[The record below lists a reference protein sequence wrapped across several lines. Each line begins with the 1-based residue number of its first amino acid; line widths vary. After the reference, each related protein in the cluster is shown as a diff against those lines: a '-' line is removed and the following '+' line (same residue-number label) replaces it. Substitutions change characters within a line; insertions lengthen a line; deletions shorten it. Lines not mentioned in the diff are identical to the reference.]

1 MLEYI
6 VAAAV
11 AAGVAKKMS
20 SSASNAEKAKEK
32 YAKLEAEKEAREK
45 QRREA
50 NEIARQQAAAK
61 ANARRQAEE
70 QRRKAMAESLN
81 QLYAKFAICYYIALA
96 DGTLG
101 EKEKSA
107 LDRLCLDIYN
117 AFPQPAVKSELLKI
131 YNTPDMN
138 FIVLER
144 YIRNVD
150 PAVIA
155 SFLSLADETA
165 ALDGGVTEKE
175 KECIYKLRK
184 YLTDKTGFDYLTNCM
199 HLDTDVDLQC
209 PGCGSGMKLV
219 PYDNKAVCPY
229 CGHVKYLNPSK

>member
-11 AAGVAKKMS
+11 AAGVAKKMTS
-20 SSASNAEKAKEK
+20 GASNAERAKEK
-32 YAKLEAEKEAREK
+32 YYKLEAEKAERER
-45 QRREA
+45 QRQEA
-50 NEIARQQAAAK
+50 NNVARQQAAAK

-81 QLYAKFAICYYIALA
+81 QLYAKFAICYYVALA
-96 DGTLG
+96 DGKLAEQ
-101 EKEKSA
+101 EKAE
-107 LDRLCLDIYN
+107 LDRLCLEIYN
-117 AFPQPAVKSELLKI
+117 AFPQQAVKSELLKI

-138 FIVLER
+138 FIILEK

-165 ALDGGVTEKE
+165 ALDGGITDRE

-184 YLTDKTGFDYLTNCM
+184 YLTDKTGYDYLNNHM
-199 HLDTDVDLQC
+199 HRDANLDLQC
-209 PGCGSGMKLV
+209 PGCGSNMKLV
-219 PYDNKAVCPY
+219 AYDNTAVCPY
-229 CGHVKYLNPSK
+229 CGHITYLKSS